1 MHYAMS
7 KPSSTQKTKAIKT
20 TKKINISPLVI
31 EERTTSVASSRSVTS
46 FILSFCVVV
55 GFILGL
61 FWYGKQ
67 AYSSIKVIFSP
78 VRTNRF
84 PSLETQYY
92 DPIELMD
99 ASNRNK
105 ILLIDVRSTQEY
117 QKEHIVGAL
126 SYPLY
131 TIQNENI
138 KYIDS
143 ESLSTEGLDKTKSI
157 VIYGPSNAFQRQ
169 QAFVSILKK
178 QGFNIKPLA
187 VGWNEFR
194 HFQNIWIPEGL
205 WGKIDVN
212 SIIQK
217 NDI

>member
-1 MHYAMS
+1 MN
-7 KPSSTQKTKAIKT
+7 KPSSIKKTKAVKT

-31 EERTTSVASSRSVTS
+31 EERTTLATSSRSVTS
-46 FILSFCVVV
+46 FLLSFCVVV

-67 AYSSIKVIFSP
+67 AYSSIRVIFSP

-84 PSLETQYY
+84 PSLETQYF

-99 ASNRNK
+99 VSRRNQ
-105 ILLIDVRSTQEY
+105 IVLIDVRSSQEY

-138 KYIDS
+138 KYIES
-143 ESLSTEGLDKTKSI
+143 ELLSTDGLDKTKSI

-169 QAFVSILKK
+169 QAFVAELKK
-178 QGFNIKPLA
+178 QGFNIKSLA
-187 VGWNEFR
+187 VGWNELR

-217 NDI
+217 NDIQ